1 METVY
6 SGEEWIKQASAFERS
21 GDLKRAAL
29 CASEAEKHEA
39 ELTWINQ
46 YDLAF
51 IFRNVGQ
58 HQKAIFWLI
67 RAANSGDPDAQ
78 KDLFTLYDIE
88 LELAPRLLN
97 RGKYVQ
103 YKYCE

>member
-1 METVY
+1 MEKKH
-6 SGEEWIKQASAFERS
+6 SGADWIKQASAFERS
-21 GDLKRAAL
+21 GDLERAVL
-29 CASEAEKHEA
+29 CASEAEKYEA
-39 ELTWINQ
+39 ELTWINK

-51 IFRNVGQ
+51 IFRNVGR
-58 HQKAIFWLI
+58 HDKAIFWLI
-67 RAANSGDPDAQ
+67 RAANSGDPDVQ

-103 YKYCE
+103 YKYCD

>member
-21 GDLKRAAL
+21 GDLERAAL
-29 CASEAEKHEA
+29 CASEAEKYEA
-39 ELTWINQ
+39 ELTWINK

-51 IFRNVGQ
+51 IFRNVGR

-67 RAANSGDPDAQ
+67 RAANTGDPDAES
-78 KDLFTLYDIE
+78 DLGTLYGIK
-88 LELAPRLLN
+88 LETVIRPLD
-97 RGKYVQ
+97 RG
-103 YKYCE
+103 